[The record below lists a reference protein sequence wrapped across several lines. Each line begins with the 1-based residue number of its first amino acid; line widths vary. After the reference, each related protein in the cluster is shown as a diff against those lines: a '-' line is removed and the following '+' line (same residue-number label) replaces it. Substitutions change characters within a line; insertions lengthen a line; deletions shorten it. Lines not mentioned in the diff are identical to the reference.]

1 MEFKHKDPLV
11 ELQLNQKKSAV
22 EISAEILALGN
33 QLVRTCVE
41 QGGAIQ
47 AWFSRV
53 DGKQD
58 VHWIASWPADSLP
71 SHFSSQALKSV
82 VTLGKKFI
90 FHDHTELVSGGIFPV
105 KKDGSVVCLL
115 ALVSDQTDYFSEST
129 VAWIQALTETISYNI
144 FQLEYQTKKVHVE
157 FSINRILQSRLNFRD
172 TFQAIFDVLSDIV
185 EADAAIALKYNSISR
200 QFSLLGTHG
209 FGARTIAKVHMYI
222 ENGLQKRFV
231 SESQSIQI
239 ENIPI
244 SDSGEGFNDLF
255 SREGFQAYVTIPL
268 INRRELLGVFEVF
281 WREIQYADSWK
292 LDILQTVGE
301 SIAFAMEHT
310 TIVEELKRRNEELTS
325 TYTSTI
331 EGLSRALELRDL
343 ETEGH
348 TRRVG
353 ELTIRLAEQMQ
364 IPPDQRASIQQGALL
379 HDIGKLGIP
388 DAILLKPGSLTPQE
402 WKVMQQ
408 HPLYAYNILASIL
421 TLRQALVIPLY
432 HHERWDGSGYPYGL
446 KGEQIPLSARL
457 FAVVDV
463 YDALT
468 SDRPYRSAWSR
479 SEALDYLREQAGK
492 LFDPQ
497 VVTHFLELANSESM
511 INK

>member
-1 MEFKHKDPLV
+1 MVFKREGPLV
-11 ELQLNQKKSAV
+11 DLQLNQKKSAV
-22 EISAEILALGN
+22 EISAEDLALGN
-33 QLVRTCVE
+33 QLIRICVE
-41 QGGAIQ
+41 QGGATQ

-53 DGKQD
+53 DGKQNI
-58 VHWIASWPADSLP
+58 HWIAGWPANSLP
-71 SHFSSQALKSV
+71 GQFSPQTLKSV
-82 VTLGKKFI
+82 VRLGKKFT
-90 FHDHTELVSGGIFPV
+90 FHDHTELMSGGIFPV
-105 KKDGSVVCLL
+105 IKDGNVVCLL

-129 VAWIQALTETISYNI
+129 IAWIQALAETISYNI
-144 FQLEYQTKKVHVE
+144 FQLEYQTKKIHAE

-172 TFQAIFDVLSDIV
+172 TFRAIFEVLSDIV

-200 QFSLLGTHG
+200 QFGLLGTHG
-209 FGARTIAKVHMYI
+209 FGAGTIAKIHMYI
-222 ENGLQKRFV
+222 ENGLQRRFV
-231 SESQSIQI
+231 GERQSVQI
-239 ENIPI
+239 ENIPV

-255 SREGFQAYVTIPL
+255 AREGFQSYITIPL
-268 INRRELLGVFEVF
+268 INRGELLGVFEVF
-281 WREIQYADSWK
+281 WREIQYADTWK
-292 LDILQTVGE
+292 LDILQMVGE
-301 SIAFAMEHT
+301 SITFAMEHT
-310 TIVEELKRRNEELTS
+310 TIVEELKRRNEELTT

-348 TRRVG
+348 TRRVA
-353 ELTIRLAEQMQ
+353 ELTLRLAEHMQ

-388 DAILLKPGSLTPQE
+388 DAVLLKPGSLTHQE

-479 SEALDYLREQAGK
+479 SEAMDYLREQAGK

-497 VVTHFLELANSESM
+497 IVAHFLELANSEGVV
-511 INK
+511 NK